1 MLIGLIGKNAAGKTT
16 VAEYLKSKG
25 FYYYSL
31 SDILREEAQR
41 SGIFPT
47 RGNMIKLGNELR
59 KRFGP
64 GILATM
70 ALEKIKFDRNYVVDS
85 IRNPEEAR
93 VLKRQAQAQLFFIDA
108 PEKVRF
114 ERLKARA
121 RPGDPRT
128 FEEFLSLEEKE
139 AQNSDDAMQNIEA
152 TILLADKKIENN
164 STLQALYKKVDSAL
178 ETEKT
183 TAPAFERPEWDQ
195 YFIDVAKT
203 VATRSNCIKRKV
215 AAVIVKEKRIISTG
229 YNGTPRGVK
238 NCNEGGCAR
247 CNSFAESGTKLD
259 ECVCSHGEENA
270 IVQASY
276 HGVPIKDSTLYTTFS
291 PCLMCAKMIINAGIK
306 RVVYNEEYPLN
317 ETTSRILREAKIELV
332 QHRF

>member
-16 VAEYLKSKG
+16 AAEHLKSKG

-31 SDILREEAQR
+31 SDTLREEAQR
-41 SGIFPT
+41 AGIFPS
-47 RGNMIKLGNELR
+47 RDNLVKIGNELR

-64 GILATM
+64 GILSTM
-70 ALEKIKFDRNYVVDS
+70 ALEKIKSDRNYVVDS

-93 VLKRQAQAQLFFIDA
+93 VLKRQANAVLFFIDA
-108 PEKVRF
+108 QENTRF
-114 ERLKARA
+114 ERIKARG
-121 RPGDPRT
+121 RQGDPRT
-128 FEEFLSLEEKE
+128 FDEFLSAEEKE
-139 AQNSDDAMQNIEA
+139 AQNSDEAMQNIEG
-152 TILLADKKIENN
+152 TIKLADKKIENN
-164 STLQALYKKVDSAL
+164 STIDEFRKKIDQSL
-178 ETEKT
+178 EPEKT
-183 TAPAFERPEWDQ
+183 TTPSFERPDWDQ

-203 VATRSNCIKRKV
+203 VATRSNCVKRKV

-238 NCNEGGCAR
+238 NCNEGGCPR
-247 CNSFAESGTKLD
+247 CNSFADSGTKLE

-270 IVQASY
+270 IVQASF
-276 HGVPIKDSTLYTTFS
+276 HGVAISGSTIYTTFC
-291 PCLMCAKMIINAGIK
+291 PCLMCSKMIINAGIK

-317 ETTSRILREAKIELV
+317 ETAQKILKEAKIELT

>member
-31 SDILREEAQR
+31 SDILREEAEH
-41 SGIFPT
+41 SGIFPA
-47 RGNMIKLGNELR
+47 RDNLIKLGNELR
-59 KRFGP
+59 KKFGP
-64 GILATM
+64 GILSTM

-108 PEKVRF
+108 QERARF

-164 STLQALYKKVDSAL
+164 STLQGLYRQVDQSLESKASAQQ
-178 ETEKT
+178 
-183 TAPAFERPEWDQ
+183 FERPDWDR
-195 YFIDVAKT
+195 YFIEVAKT
-203 VATRSNCIKRKV
+203 VATRSNCVKRKV
-215 AAVIVKEKRIISTG
+215 ASVIVKDKRIISTG

-238 NCNEGGCAR
+238 NCNEGGCVR

-317 ETTSRILREAKIELV
+317 ETAGRILKEAKIELV